1 MRWISFFLVYISV
14 CTASAQGTMP
24 EGDYKQFVK
33 FLNKEEE
40 LELVLHI
47 QQKRFDAKL
56 DTSLL
61 PLLTTCYQLKQYDKV
76 LSTLQQNFK
85 ALDFI
90 APPLYTLAFKS
101 QLQLQQYPVKSA
113 FNTVDN
119 TQNFFKLGSLLM
131 EHQFKA
137 AQDSQLLMNCS
148 SCDKFSPLI
157 AKSILIKE
165 KNPYVAMLMSTLIPG
180 AGKFY
185 LHKNRDGITAFVLI
199 VSMAWQSLYGFDHKG
214 IHSYYGWVN
223 GLLALGF
230 YSGNIWGAY
239 HGTKKYNRGLKN
251 KITIESREIMLAY

>member
-1 MRWISFFLVYISV
+1 MRWISVFIVYWFV
-14 CTASAQGTMP
+14 VNASAQNFMTA
-24 EGDYKQFVK
+24 EDNDQFLK
-33 FLNKEEE
+33 FLHKEKE

-47 QQKRFDAKL
+47 QQKRFESKI

-76 LSTLQQNFK
+76 LSTLQVHFK
-85 ALDFI
+85 ANDFI

-101 QLQLQQYPVKSA
+101 QLQLQQYPIKST
-113 FNTVDN
+113 FKTDDN
-119 TQNFFKLGSLLM
+119 TQNFFKLGNLLI

-137 AQDSQLLMNCS
+137 AQDSQWLMKCS

-165 KNPYVAMLMSTLIPG
+165 KNPYVAMVMSTLIPG
-180 AGKFY
+180 AGKLY
-185 LHKNRDGITAFVLI
+185 LHQNRDGITAFVLI

-223 GLLALGF
+223 GLLAVGF